1 MRPKSIEAGKAHRN
15 YGFPSEREVVDWV
28 INRSGG
34 GMVDTR
40 VLEALAVRREG
51 SSPFPSTI
59 LLGITR
65 KGNGKGTGRPQKWPQ
80 RAF

>member
-28 INRSGG
+28 IHRSGG

-51 SSPFPSTI
+51 SSPFPSTNGLRNI
-59 LLGITR
+59 LS
-65 KGNGKGTGRPQKWPQ
+65 
-80 RAF
+80 FC